1 MLGALRQAELA
12 KGVEEA
18 PPLEIPGLAEV
29 DRLAAATAAAGV
41 RVDVRWL
48 GERRPLP
55 PEIDLSAYRIVQE
68 SVTNVVRHAGTRS
81 CRVTVDCREDELAI
95 EVVDRGRGPVPVPGT
110 GAVDGARCAALRAAA
125 RPGVWFFLR
134 GIS

>member
-1 MLGALRQAELA
+1 
-12 KGVEEA
+12 
-18 PPLEIPGLAEV
+18 
-29 DRLAAATAAAGV
+29 
-41 RVDVRWL
+41 VRWR

-95 EVVDRGRGPVPVPGT
+95 EVVDRGRGRGGPQTLGT
-110 GAVDGARCAALRAAA
+110 ASSGCASGSLCCTVSSPAAPRPEGGFRVAA
-125 RPGVWFFLR
+125 RLPLPAGVR
-134 GIS
+134 